1 MSHGQSDSF
10 HSNANHSKDD
20 HSDANDGHDAHH
32 HGNTNSVSKRCLFI
46 VTLIGTAYTMVF
58 LFENWPSGDVKVI
71 KTPTLTLSS
80 GERLLATS
88 ARFVTLLRNLDKW
101 YSDEINVDHH
111 DHDNLCKCVCDHE
124 SGHEKG
130 HEKGHEHE
138 HESDLEKKPAQNIKP
153 GSGKS
158 ESSGDMKKAPPV
170 TQPIK
175 VLKPDQ
181 KMVLNETDAKIA
193 KEEKKMKEKKVTE
206 EVKEE
211 KKKKKEKKEEKKDG
225 AAKAA

>member
-1 MSHGQSDSF
+1 MSHSQNSSF
-10 HSNANHSKDD
+10 
-20 HSDANDGHDAHH
+20 HSDANHSQDDHSSANHGHDAHH
-32 HGNTNSVSKRCLFI
+32 HGNTDSVSKRCLFI
-46 VTLIGTAYTMVF
+46 ITLIGTAYTMVF
-58 LFENWPSGDVKVI
+58 LFENWPSGDAKVI

-124 SGHEKG
+124 Q
-130 HEKGHEHE
+130 GHEHDHD
-138 HESDLEKKPAQNIKP
+138 HESDHEKKPAQSIKS

-158 ESSGDMKKAPPV
+158 ELSEDMKKAPPV

-181 KMVLNETDAKIA
+181 KVGLNETDAKIA

-211 KKKKKEKKEEKKDG
+211 KKKKKDKKEEKKDG

>member
-1 MSHGQSDSF
+1 MSHDQSDSF
-10 HSNANHSKDD
+10 HSDVKHSQD
-20 HSDANDGHDAHH
+20 SDANHGHDAHH
-32 HGNTNSVSKRCLFI
+32 HGNTDSVSKRCLFI

-58 LFENWPSGDVKVI
+58 LFENWPSGDAKVI

-124 SGHEKG
+124 QGHES
-130 HEKGHEHE
+130 GHEHE
-138 HESDLEKKPAQNIKP
+138 HDHESDHEKKPAQNIKS
-153 GSGKS
+153 GSGKI

-175 VLKPDQ
+175 VLKSDQ
-181 KMVLNETDAKIA
+181 KVVLNETNAKIA
-193 KEEKKMKEKKVTE
+193 KDEKKMKEKKVTE